1 MANGTA
7 RSVMSHH
14 QASGDWSIQNFLELL
29 FFCSSWGEFGR
40 LSKTK
45 TDVGKSQNFLA
56 EKSFEQ
62 IELGEFGQISPLSE
76 KNGKKEFFVKY
87 KFYSY

>member
-1 MANGTA
+1 MVDSKLS
-7 RSVMSHH
+7 RIVV
-14 QASGDWSIQNFLELL
+14 
-29 FFCSSWGEFGR
+29 FCSSWGEFGR

-76 KNGKKEFFVKY
+76 KNGKKEFFVKF
-87 KFYSY
+87 KFYTIKENMTSNVFHFYIRIFPF